1 MTTASLPELVSVR
14 STLGGSGI
22 LRGRNRTKADVEF
35 FDLPSGRIVVKSYA
49 SRPWWIRSTLGR
61 WLVARECAAFRA
73 ASAGRVRGLPEFL
86 GRVGRHALAM
96 RRVDGVTLMR
106 LEGSPLPRAVFDGL
120 REILDDL
127 HGAGVALGDLHRR
140 NVLVSDDGSVHV
152 VDLAVAWVLGES
164 PGPFRRFVYRRLR
177 DVDEVAF
184 ARLRAR
190 FLDGREADLV
200 ADVGERAA
208 RWHRRGRRVKRFVDA
223 LRGRRRVKEE
233 PIP

>member
-1 MTTASLPELVSVR
+1 MTTAIARTVVSVP
-14 STLGGSGI
+14 STHGGSGV
-22 LRGRNRTKADVEF
+22 LRGRNRTKADVAF
-35 FDLPSGRIVVKSYA
+35 LDLPSGRIVVKSYA

-73 ASAGRVRGLPEFL
+73 ASAGHVRGLPEFL
-86 GRVGRHALAM
+86 GRVGRHAFAT
-96 RRVDGVTLMR
+96 RFIDGVTLTD
-106 LEGSPLPRAVFDGL
+106 LEGGPVSETVFERL

-152 VDLAVAWVLGES
+152 VDLAVACVLGES
-164 PGPFRRFVYRRLR
+164 PGPFRRFAYRRLR
-177 DVDEVAF
+177 DVDEVAL

-190 FLDGREADLV
+190 FRDGREPDLV

-208 RWHRRGRRVKRFVDA
+208 RWHRRGRRVKRLLDA
-223 LRGRRRVKEE
+223 LRGKGRMKVE
-233 PIP
+233 PTV